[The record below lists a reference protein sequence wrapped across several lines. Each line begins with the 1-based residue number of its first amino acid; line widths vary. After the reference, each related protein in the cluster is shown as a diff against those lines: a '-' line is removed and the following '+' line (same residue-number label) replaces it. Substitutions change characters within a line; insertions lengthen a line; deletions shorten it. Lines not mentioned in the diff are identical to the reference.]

1 MTTNWNTALDDATR
15 AARTSLAGAWDAV
28 AESAPPRIA
37 ELTAAAQYIAE
48 HEQEMTRDEAQLLAS
63 QYQDAL
69 RNVLLDGQAID
80 EAAAHN
86 AVVAVMCSL
95 AGAAPALARFV

>member
-1 MTTNWNTALDDATR
+1 MTTNWNTALDDATS

-28 AESAPPRIA
+28 AESAPPHIA

-48 HEQEMTRDEAQLLAS
+48 HEQEMTSDEAQLLAG

-69 RNVLLDGQAID
+69 RNVLLAEQAID

-86 AVVAVMCSL
+86 AVVAVMRSL
-95 AGAAPALARFV
+95 ASAAPMLARFI